1 MTNKTLEQRVV
12 RPAEGFATLAGH
24 ALVIANEAGGG
35 RKHVQTFM
43 PGEKVKLPWLR
54 SELSGYHVALDEYLR
69 SAFGSA
75 HLHRDGV
82 HSFTLAFE
90 LEYRVLSAQPWLI
103 ALRSAE
109 DPLAKLE
116 QEVKRVLGTQL
127 SALPWKVLESR
138 SDWGHELMRLQSLAD
153 NGEMVLNSERLR
165 AYASEW
171 GIELRQ
177 VSVARH
183 LSEEDVE
190 VGKKSASLERKREL
204 VGLEIADRK
213 LQGEL
218 ESTEIDIKSDL
229 DVKRAQ
235 AETRVATAS
244 LPKQYIDGTKLA
256 LLEVSSKASSFHEIH
271 RGFQHAL
278 QIADSVARAGA
289 GYGRGETANFEL
301 GAGSIGSTLQL
312 GPGGLPAASAGLT
325 ATLQSACEVAAGL
338 VCPEGDRKRFLG
350 AMLRVVAGT
359 LDGADDVD
367 ETRRRLTELH
377 ALYAQDMS
385 DDHSSFVQH
394 LRRGG

>member
-1 MTNKTLEQRVV
+1 MTNKTLEQRIV

-43 PGEKVKLPWLR
+43 PGEKVKLPWRR
-54 SELSGYHVALDEYLR
+54 SELGGYHVALDEYLR
-69 SAFGSA
+69 SSFGSA

-90 LEYRVLSAQPWLI
+90 LEFRVLATQPWII
-103 ALRSAE
+103 ALRSPD
-109 DPLAKLE
+109 DPLGKLE
-116 QEVKRVLGTQL
+116 QETKRVLGTQL
-127 SALPWKVLESR
+127 SALEWKVLESR

-165 AYASEW
+165 AFASEW

-177 VSVARH
+177 VSVVRH
-183 LSEEDVE
+183 LSDEDIE
-190 VGKKSASLERKREL
+190 VGKRSASLERKRDL
-204 VGLEIADRK
+204 VGLEVADRK
-213 LQGEL
+213 LQSEL
-218 ESTEIDIKSDL
+218 ESTEIDLKTEL

-244 LPKQYIDGTKLA
+244 LPKQYIDGTKVA

-271 RGFQHAL
+271 RGFQQAL
-278 QIADSVARAGA
+278 HIADSVARAGA
-289 GYGRGETANFEL
+289 GYARGETASFEL
-301 GAGSIGSTLQL
+301 GAGSTSTLQL
-312 GPGGLPAASAGLT
+312 GPGGHPTAGAGLT

-359 LDGADDVD
+359 LDGADDIND
-367 ETRRRLTELH
+367 TRRRLSELH

-394 LRRGG
+394 LGRSG